1 MDNHCITC
9 KFCDHSEG
17 HVCTLGRLPIDDP
30 YSDSCESYAE
40 ELMNKQAIRG
50 SDALPNPSIA
60 ITTVQ
65 PQVFDEI
72 PVTLVIRKD
81 RKAEQPYSIGV
92 DLASKPDVDCRICPD
107 CQQSVKY
114 DDMIWLNGRCTC
126 PQCYIKR
133 RAQLDAQKEDN
144 HAE

>member
-1 MDNHCITC
+1 MNGYCITC
-9 KFCDHSEG
+9 RFCDHSEG

-40 ELMNKQAIRG
+40 ELMNKQAIQG

-81 RKAEQPYSIGV
+81 RKAEQPYIIGV
-92 DLASKPDVDCRICPD
+92 DLAPEPKEDFRLCPD
-107 CQQSVKY
+107 CQHSVNY